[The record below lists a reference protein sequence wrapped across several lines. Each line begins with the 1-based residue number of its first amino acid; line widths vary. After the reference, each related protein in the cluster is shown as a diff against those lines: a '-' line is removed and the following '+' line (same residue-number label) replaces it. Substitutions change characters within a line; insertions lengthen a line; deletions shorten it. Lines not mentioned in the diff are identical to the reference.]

1 MLRKLAERNIVASC
15 RKDGVRIAFH
25 VYNTPEDV
33 AAIIAVFKENLDL
46 VVRASTA
53 K

>member
-1 MLRKLAERNIVASC
+1 
-15 RKDGVRIAFH
+15 